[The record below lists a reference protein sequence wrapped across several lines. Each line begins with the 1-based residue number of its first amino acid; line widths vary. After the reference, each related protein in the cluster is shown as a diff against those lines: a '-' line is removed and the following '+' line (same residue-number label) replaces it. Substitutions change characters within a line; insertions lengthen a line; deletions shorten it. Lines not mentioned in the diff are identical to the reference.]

1 VEGLLLVG
9 AGAAAAAVL
18 LLCGR
23 VSLPGYSA
31 AVAAVAVAVALLLQ
45 AYLNKGGKGCQ
56 VDEKRAVAQIPL
68 DTITRTVA
76 PTPWCKCDILST
88 DIIFLQTFLLPVFL
102 LK

>member
-1 VEGLLLVG
+1 MECLLLVV
-9 AGAAAAAVL
+9 AAAAVL

-31 AVAAVAVAVALLLQ
+31 AVAAVAVALLLQ

-56 VDEKRAVAQIPL
+56 ADEKRAVAQIPL

>member
-1 VEGLLLVG
+1 VECLLLVV
-9 AGAAAAAVL
+9 AAAAVL

-31 AVAAVAVAVALLLQ
+31 AVAAVAVALLLQ

-56 VDEKRAVAQIPL
+56 ADEKRAVAQIPL

>member
-1 VEGLLLVG
+1 VECLLLVV
-9 AGAAAAAVL
+9 AAAAVL

-31 AVAAVAVAVALLLQ
+31 AVAAVAVALLLQ

>member
-1 VEGLLLVG
+1 VECLLLVVV
-9 AGAAAAAVL
+9 AAAAVL

-31 AVAAVAVAVALLLQ
+31 AVAAVAVALLLQ